1 MYKIVKITEGES
13 DVYVVINNIT
23 KREVAR
29 YNTYQEAVLDITA
42 R

>member
-1 MYKIVKITEGES
+1 MYKIVTITEDGSE
-13 DVYVVINNIT
+13 VYVVINNIT

>member
-1 MYKIVKITEGES
+1 MYKIIKISENDIPIFIVMNS
-13 DVYVVINNIT
+13 LT

-29 YNTYQEAVLDITA
+29 YNTYQEAVLDMMS

>member
-1 MYKIVKITEGES
+1 MYKIVKLTEN
-13 DVYVVINNIT
+13 DVPVYVVINNIT

>member
-1 MYKIVKITEGES
+1 MYKIVTITEDGVEI
-13 DVYVVINNIT
+13 YVVINNIN

-29 YNTYQEAVLDITA
+29 YNTYQEAVLDVTS

>member
-1 MYKIVKITEGES
+1 MYKIITITE
-13 DVYVVINNIT
+13 DNVKYYVVINNIT